1 MEDYLERYGYEDY
14 ELNYLEQA
22 LAHIKVKLS
31 IDEDDEEQD
40 ALLAELCS
48 DAYDY
53 MYLFFDCDPENEK
66 NKIPPTSLLFVLE
79 SVVVKRY
86 RRIGAEGIAI
96 EKIDVL
102 STTYESGDDFAEYMT
117 IMNQYKRRIGREKGP
132 KGFRFF

>member
-1 MEDYLERYGYEDY
+1 MEEYLDQ
-14 ELNYLEQA
+14 ELDYLEQA
-22 LAHIKVKLS
+22 LQYVKIKLS
-31 IDEDDEEQD
+31 ITDEEQEE
-40 ALLAELCS
+40 LLAVLCE

-53 MYLFFDCDPENEK
+53 MCIFFDCDRDSDDNYM
-66 NKIPPTSLLFVLE
+66 PPIQLQFVLE
-79 SVVVKRY
+79 SVVIKRY

-102 STTYESGDDFAEYMT
+102 STTYESGDDFAEYMS

>member
-1 MEDYLERYGYEDY
+1 MEEYYLEQEQ
-14 ELNYLEQA
+14 EYLEQA
-22 LAHIKVKLS
+22 LAYVKIKLS
-31 IDEDDEEQD
+31 ITDEEQD
-40 ALLAELCS
+40 ELLAALCE

-53 MYLFFDCDPENEK
+53 MYLFFDCDRDSDTNYM
-66 NKIPPTSLLFVLE
+66 PPIQLQFVLE
-79 SVVVKRY
+79 SVVIKRY

-117 IMNQYKRRIGREKGP
+117 IMNQYKRRIGRDKGP

>member
-1 MEDYLERYGYEDY
+1 MEDYLDQ
-14 ELNYLEQA
+14 ELEYLEQA
-22 LAHIKVKLS
+22 LQYVKIKLS
-31 IDEDDEEQD
+31 ITDEDQDE
-40 ALLAELCS
+40 LLAALCE

-53 MYLFFDCDPENEK
+53 MYVYFDCDRDSDDNYM
-66 NKIPPTSLLFVLE
+66 PPIQLQFVLE
-79 SVVVKRY
+79 SVVIKRY

-132 KGFRFF
+132 KGFRFL

>member
-1 MEDYLERYGYEDY
+1 MEDYYKDYDYKEDELE
-14 ELNYLEQA
+14 YLGQA

-31 IDEDDEEQD
+31 IDEEDEEQD

-53 MYLFFDCDPENEK
+53 MYVFFDCNRDSDNYML
-66 NKIPPTSLLFVLE
+66 PTSLMFVLE
-79 SVVVKRY
+79 NVVLKRY

>member
-1 MEDYLERYGYEDY
+1 MEEYYLEQEQ
-14 ELNYLEQA
+14 EYLEQA
-22 LAHIKVKLS
+22 LAYVKIKLS
-31 IDEDDEEQD
+31 ITDEEQD
-40 ALLAELCS
+40 ELLAALCE

-53 MYLFFDCDPENEK
+53 MYLFFDCDRDSDDNYM
-66 NKIPPTSLLFVLE
+66 PPVQLQFVLE
-79 SVVVKRY
+79 GVVVKRY

-117 IMNQYKRRIGREKGP
+117 IMNQYKRRIGRDKGP

>member
-1 MEDYLERYGYEDY
+1 MEDYLDQ
-14 ELNYLEQA
+14 ELEYLEQA
-22 LAHIKVKLS
+22 LQYVKIKLS
-31 IDEDDEEQD
+31 ITDDEQD
-40 ALLAELCS
+40 ELLAALCE

-53 MYLFFDCDPENEK
+53 MCIYFDCDRDSDDNYM
-66 NKIPPTSLLFVLE
+66 PPIQLQFVLE
-79 SVVVKRY
+79 SVVIKRY

-102 STTYESGDDFAEYMT
+102 STTYESGDDFAEYMS

>member
-1 MEDYLERYGYEDY
+1 MEEYLDQ
-14 ELNYLEQA
+14 ELEYLEQA
-22 LAHIKVKLS
+22 LAYVKIKLS
-31 IDEDDEEQD
+31 ITDEEQD
-40 ALLAELCS
+40 ELLAALCE

-53 MYLFFDCDPENEK
+53 MCIFFDCDRDSDDNYM
-66 NKIPPTSLLFVLE
+66 PPIQLQFVLE
-79 SVVVKRY
+79 SVVIKRY

>member
-1 MEDYLERYGYEDY
+1 MEDYLDQ
-14 ELNYLEQA
+14 ELEYLEQA
-22 LAHIKVKLS
+22 LQYVKIKLS
-31 IDEDDEEQD
+31 ITDEEQD
-40 ALLAELCS
+40 ELLAALCE

-53 MYLFFDCDPENEK
+53 MYIYFDCDRDSDDNYM
-66 NKIPPTSLLFVLE
+66 PPIQLQFVLE
-79 SVVVKRY
+79 SVVIKRY

-117 IMNQYKRRIGREKGP
+117 IMNQYKRRIGRDKGP

>member
-1 MEDYLERYGYEDY
+1 MEDYYLEQEQ
-14 ELNYLEQA
+14 EYLEQA
-22 LAHIKVKLS
+22 LAYVKIKLS
-31 IDEDDEEQD
+31 ITDEEQD
-40 ALLAELCS
+40 ELLAALCE

-53 MYLFFDCDPENEK
+53 MYLFFDCDRDSDDNYM
-66 NKIPPTSLLFVLE
+66 PPVQLQFVLE
-79 SVVVKRY
+79 GVVIKRY

-117 IMNQYKRRIGREKGP
+117 IMNQYKRRIGRDKGP

>member
-1 MEDYLERYGYEDY
+1 MEEYLDQ
-14 ELNYLEQA
+14 ELEYLEQA
-22 LAHIKVKLS
+22 LAYVKIKLS
-31 IDEDDEEQD
+31 ITDEEQD
-40 ALLAELCS
+40 ELLAALCE

-53 MYLFFDCDPENEK
+53 MCIFFDCDRDSDDNYM
-66 NKIPPTSLLFVLE
+66 PPVQLQFVLE
-79 SVVVKRY
+79 SVVIKRY

-102 STTYESGDDFAEYMT
+102 STTYESGDDFAEYIT

>member
-1 MEDYLERYGYEDY
+1 MEDYLESYGYEDY
-14 ELNYLEQA
+14 EIKYLEQA

-40 ALLAELCS
+40 ALLSELCS

-53 MYLFFDCDPENEK
+53 MYLFFDCDRDSDDNY
-66 NKIPPTSLLFVLE
+66 IPPTSLLFVLE
-79 SVVVKRY
+79 GVVVKRY

-117 IMNQYKRRIGREKGP
+117 IMNQYKRRIGRDKGP